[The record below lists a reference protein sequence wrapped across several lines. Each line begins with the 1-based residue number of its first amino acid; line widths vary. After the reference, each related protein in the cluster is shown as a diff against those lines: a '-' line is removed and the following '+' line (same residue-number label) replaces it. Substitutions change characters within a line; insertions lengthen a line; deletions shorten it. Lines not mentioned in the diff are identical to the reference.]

1 MKNFLF
7 KHFPAF
13 QEPNFRLYF
22 YGQVVSL
29 TGTYLQSTAQGWLVL
44 QMTHSAFWV
53 GLVSALV
60 FFPTFLLVLF
70 GGVIVDRFDRRK
82 LLYFTQISAMI
93 LAFVLGILTITG
105 HVTLWEVVV
114 LAFLLGV
121 VNALDTPARS
131 AFLPDMISD
140 RNHLSSAISL
150 NTALITMAQ
159 AVGPAIG
166 GILIAIIGVGPT
178 FIINGFTFVVVIIA
192 LFAMLIT
199 PKVKSKIEHPV
210 AMIKNGF
217 KYFPNVKGLVFLV
230 TFSFFIAIFGRAYAA
245 IFPIVATQFYN
256 GDSTTLGWL
265 LSAFGI
271 GAALGGIFL
280 SIYSSKISTRYLI
293 IGGNILAA
301 LALLAFPLVHVL
313 GWGVGCIILAGFG
326 YGIAL
331 TTIITIIQHASSTEM
346 RGRVMSIFFFIY
358 YGGFSIGN
366 FSIGWFTGYFG
377 SAVVIS
383 ASGVSLLIITAIFF
397 TMRSRIIEIERG

>member
-1 MKNFLF
+1 M
-7 KHFPAF
+7 
-13 QEPNFRLYF
+13 
-22 YGQVVSL
+22 
-29 TGTYLQSTAQGWLVL
+29 
-44 QMTHSAFWV
+44 
-53 GLVSALV
+53 
-60 FFPTFLLVLF
+60 
-70 GGVIVDRFDRRK
+70 DRFDRRK

-280 SIYSSKISTRYLI
+280 SIYSSRMYNFGWIWLRNSTDYNYYYYSTCKFNGDAGTSYEYIFLH
-293 IGGNILAA
+293 IL
-301 LALLAFPLVHVL
+301 
-313 GWGVGCIILAGFG
+313 W
-326 YGIAL
+326 
-331 TTIITIIQHASSTEM
+331 
-346 RGRVMSIFFFIY
+346 RFFD
-358 YGGFSIGN
+358 
-366 FSIGWFTGYFG
+366 
-377 SAVVIS
+377 
-383 ASGVSLLIITAIFF
+383 
-397 TMRSRIIEIERG
+397 R